1 MSNGDSAVLKAL
13 EQCRA
18 RLRDES
24 FRMSEV
30 SHSFLL
36 SKGTESFNNVQ
47 FGDNGICLSGLIRC
61 FTVL

>member
-24 FRMSEV
+24 FRMAEV
-30 SHSFLL
+30 SHSFLS
-36 SKGTESFNNVQ
+36 SKVMEVSIVYSLGAVESA
-47 FGDNGICLSGLIRC
+47 
-61 FTVL
+61 